1 MFSGIALSGNM
12 SSVAIASQLGV
23 PFATLLSV
31 MLLGEQIH
39 WRRRLGIGL
48 AFAGV
53 LVLGFS
59 PEILASPRGLL
70 IVVIAAFIGAVE
82 WSALFY
88 SALLASLFA
97 HTAYFALIRRHPVSS
112 VAPVTVAA

>member
-1 MFSGIALSGNM
+1 MA
-12 SSVAIASQLGV
+12 VAAGT
-23 PFATLLSV
+23 ARRNALSV

-48 AFAGV
+48 ALAGV
-53 LVLGFS
+53 LVLGSS